1 MSLDIKNFYLNTPME
16 RYEYVRLKLD
26 DVPTE
31 IQIQYGLR
39 DKVDQDGYVH
49 IEVRKGMYG
58 LPQAGILAQQLLEQR
73 LNKHGH
79 FQNKAVPGLWTH
91 ETRPISFTLV
101 VDDFGIKYVGQEHA
115 LHLINILKEHYELSE
130 DWKGTKF
137 IGLTLE
143 WDYPSRKVHISMPGY
158 SIMKLLQKYKHKMP
172 KHPQHC
178 PFALPPKQYGSAAQA
193 TSPLDDSPPLS
204 ADDIKHLQ
212 QIISSILYYASAV
225 DMTVL
230 MALSTIASKQAK
242 GTTQSLSQAHQL
254 LD

>member
-1 MSLDIKNFYLNTPME
+1 MDNFGTKYTDKRQVDHLIKCLQQHYGLTEDWTGNLYCGITLDWNYNAH
-16 RYEYVRLKLD
+16 KLD
-26 DVPTE
+26 
-31 IQIQYGLR
+31 
-39 DKVDQDGYVH
+39 
-49 IEVRKGMYG
+49 
-58 LPQAGILAQQLLEQR
+58 
-73 LNKHGH
+73 
-79 FQNKAVPGLWTH
+79 
-91 ETRPISFTLV
+91 
-101 VDDFGIKYVGQEHA
+101 
-115 LHLINILKEHYELSE
+115 
-130 DWKGTKF
+130 
-137 IGLTLE
+137 
-143 WDYPSRKVHISMPGY
+143 ISMPGY

-204 ADDIKHLQ
+204 ADDIEHLQ